1 MIGVYA
7 VVDESY
13 CRQVRHQERHGSMR
27 DAEIDE
33 GAGYIGFDDALRI
46 VLANTGPAKTAI
58 VSLASCTGCVSAN
71 DVFALVNS
79 PTDNVSLKDGFA
91 VKAYDVQNASPRHPV
106 KLKIVGSVFAGSS
119 FKDQLA
125 DGQAVQVCSG
135 SMVPAGTDAVVSAEF
150 CRRVNSEVYIEEG
163 IAKGRNVFYAGD
175 DVRAGTLVL
184 EKGKVILPARLGL
197 IAAAGISHLEVYEKP
212 RVCLIATG
220 DEVVAIGQ
228 ILKEGQLYASNLVG
242 TEAWLSCFG
251 IPCTTTIA
259 ADTINSIENELL
271 KAFPQVDAIITSGGA
286 WRSERD
292 LIVRVLDGL
301 KWRRIFHH
309 VRIGPGKGMAFGVW
323 RNKPVFCL
331 PGGPPSNEMAF
342 LQLAL
347 PGILNMSGLTGSALQ
362 TVTAELAQDVE
373 GRHRAWTEF
382 KKVKL
387 RCNENGDYMVT
398 PYLETSRLK
407 SMADSSGLICK
418 PEGVDRLYRGQAV
431 DVQLMIPSFAGIS
444 IVDSM

>member
-1 MIGVYA
+1 
-7 VVDESY
+7 
-13 CRQVRHQERHGSMR
+13 MR

-33 GAGYIGFDDALRI
+33 GAGHIGFDDALRM
-46 VLANTGPAKTAI
+46 VLASTSPAKTA
-58 VSLASCTGCVSAN
+58 VLSLAFCTGYVSAN

-91 VKAYDVQNASPRHPV
+91 VKAHDVENASPQHPI
-106 KLKIVGSVFAGSS
+106 KLKVLGSVFAGSN
-119 FKDQLA
+119 FKGQLA

-135 SMVPAGTDAVVSAEF
+135 SLVPAGADAVVSAEF
-150 CRRVNSEVYIEEG
+150 CQEVDSEVHIKAGIE
-163 IAKGRNVFYAGD
+163 KGRNVFHAGD

-184 EKGKVILPARLGL
+184 EKRKVILPARLGL

-212 RVCLIATG
+212 RVCLIAIG
-220 DEVVAIGQ
+220 DEVIALGQ
-228 ILKEGQLYASNLVG
+228 TLKEGQLYASNLVS

-251 IPCTTTIA
+251 IPYTTTIT
-259 ADTINSIENELL
+259 ADTIDSIKSELL
-271 KAFPQVDAIITSGGA
+271 RAFPEVDAIITSGGA

-301 KWRRIFHH
+301 RWRKIFHH
-309 VRIGPGKGMAFGVW
+309 VRMGPGKGMAFGIW
-323 RNKPVFCL
+323 RDKPVFCL

-347 PGILNMSGLTGSALQ
+347 PGILNMSGLTGSPLQ
-362 TVTAELAQDVE
+362 TVSAELTQDVE

-387 RCNENGDYMVT
+387 DCDENGNYSVT
-398 PYLETSRLK
+398 PYFETSRLK
-407 SMADSSGLICK
+407 SMADSSGLVCK
-418 PEGVDRLYRGQAV
+418 PEGVDLLYRGQIM
-431 DVQLMIPSFAGIS
+431 DVQLMIPNFAGIS
-444 IVDSM
+444 IRDPM